1 MAHTSTLSPRV
12 DPSLVGDGTRDNP
25 NLFELSSSS
34 SSSSRTANTALTVCQ
49 AVLIYRV
56 GQLLEQLTKSE
67 CGLWVRL

>member
-25 NLFELSSSS
+25 NLFELSS